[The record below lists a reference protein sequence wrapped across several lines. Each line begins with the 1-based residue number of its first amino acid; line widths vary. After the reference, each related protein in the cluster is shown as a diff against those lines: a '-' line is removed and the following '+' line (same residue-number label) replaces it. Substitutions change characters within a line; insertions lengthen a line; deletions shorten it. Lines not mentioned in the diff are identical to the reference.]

1 MAASGTAVLDFGS
14 FPGTDVATIA
24 VTGQAAILTSS
35 LVEAW
40 IIPEA
45 TALHSEDEV
54 VMLTPFVFVS
64 APASLIIAGTGFSI
78 RGVCHDDFLWGTVKV
93 GWAWK

>member
-1 MAASGTAVLDFGS
+1 MANGTAVLDFGA
-14 FPGTDVATIA
+14 FPGTDVTTIA

-35 LVEAW
+35 AVEAW

-45 TALHSEDEV
+45 TAVHSEDEV
-54 VMLTPFVFVS
+54 VMLTPFVFPSV
-64 APASLIIAGTGFSI
+64 PVSLIVAGTGFTI
-78 RGVCHDDFLWGTVKV
+78 YGVCHDDSLWGTLKI